1 MEGSENQNRWIAST
15 SWTVAV
21 GSLRG
26 SISVDSSIDDGDE
39 EDVVVSPTSS
49 QGLILSRPPPE
60 SDPVPCEITINFRKK
75 CEVLRVYVRSTA
87 RVYEIYY
94 AAENQGTNEY
104 LCTVRCGAAAVEDA
118 MSSTPCAGEASGPV
132 EAQEKMVKN
141 ASTHSGDEDGW
152 VEVRVPDC
160 TQQENGTKSSLKKF
174 DWFIGKNIPVYYEA
188 TAYISDATPCF
199 SLTLRLL
206 SLQVKEFVH
215 VEEIYIYADP
225 VEVEATETGRQ
236 QGSMG
241 SLDASP
247 LLSMLVPS
255 LLQLSKAGVGRTQ
268 HKNVSDD
275 DKEHKSQDGIRNATE
290 TMKSIGDAKSA
301 LQVKDSPIRE
311 DEMKPTEARDHNSH
325 LDSSHQIPPPKQVP
339 EISPNKV
346 LEELVCRVERIECL
360 LMRFEEKMINPLS
373 CMESRLEKL
382 EQKIDALDMKLQPDK
397 PAACSSRIV
406 APEFSCS
413 ESASSSLYHDKDIKT
428 HEDLPLD
435 EVTAA
440 VHASENLP
448 GLAIKAPEFSNTE
461 NSIVGCDEDLVS
473 DKEDSPV
480 RKPLSINDALSS
492 SLAAFISSTSISP
505 DECHPSLKVEAPE
518 FSISDGEL
526 DELLALSIDS
536 NFFDDMEIPE
546 IDEDGDVE
554 PETSTHSTSES
565 GDGEVQQ
572 NLELPEN
579 NVQETT
585 SRCNCS
591 CDHFFGERTEELDM
605 STHSNSETRDREVEQ
620 HSDHPD
626 GEQQTKDVEKPME
639 VVLQPLKEMGFF
651 LPLPDIKSSSV
662 EDIFDVKFDHK
673 LADDSKLFLEALLCD
688 ESAKEVS
695 VAGVMEDATALVG
708 DEVCN
713 DGATLTDPF
722 IEGMG
727 DLIVEN
733 QSSSTLEGDVG
744 LQIPMEDFP
753 GIL

>member
-1 MEGSENQNRWIAST
+1 MKSNNSLIGVAIEQIIYQDSSFD
-15 SWTVAV
+15 WTVAV
-21 GSLRG
+21 GSLHG

-60 SDPVPCEITINFRKK
+60 FDPVPCEIT
-75 CEVLRVYVRSTA
+75 T
-87 RVYEIYY
+87 
-94 AAENQGTNEY
+94 ENQGTNEY
-104 LCTVRCGAAAVEDA
+104 LCTVRCGAAAVADA
-118 MSSTPCAGEASGPV
+118 ASSTSCAGEASGLV

-152 VEVRVPDC
+152 VEVKVPDC
-160 TQQENGTKSSLKKF
+160 TQQEIGTKSSLKIF
-174 DWFIGKNIPVYYEA
+174 DGFIGKNVPVYYEA
-188 TAYISDATPCF
+188 TADISDATPCF

-225 VEVEATETGRQ
+225 VEVEATETGCQR
-236 QGSMG
+236 GSMG
-241 SLDASP
+241 SLEASP

-268 HKNVSDD
+268 RTNVSDD
-275 DKEHKSQDGIRNATE
+275 DKEHKSQDGIGNATE

-301 LQVKDSPIRE
+301 LQVKDFPIRE
-311 DEMKPTEARDHNSH
+311 DEMKQETQKPTEARDHNSH

-339 EISPNKV
+339 EISHNKV
-346 LEELVCRVERIECL
+346 LVELVCRVERIEAL

-406 APEFSCS
+406 APEFSFS
-413 ESASSSLYHDKDIKT
+413 ESASSSLCHDKDIQT

-435 EVTAA
+435 EMTAA

-461 NSIVGCDEDLVS
+461 NSNVGCDEDLVS

-480 RKPLSINDALSS
+480 RKPPSLNDALSS
-492 SLAAFISSTSISP
+492 ALAAFISSTSISP

-518 FSISDGEL
+518 FSISDGE
-526 DELLALSIDS
+526 
-536 NFFDDMEIPE
+536 
-546 IDEDGDVE
+546 
-554 PETSTHSTSES
+554 
-565 GDGEVQQ
+565 
-572 NLELPEN
+572 
-579 NVQETT
+579 
-585 SRCNCS
+585 
-591 CDHFFGERTEELDM
+591 
-605 STHSNSETRDREVEQ
+605 EVEQ
-620 HSDHPD
+620 HLDHPD
-626 GEQQTKDVEKPME
+626 GERKTKDVEKPME
-639 VVLQPLKEMGFF
+639 EVLQPLKEMGFF
-651 LPLPDIKSSSV
+651 LPLPCIKSAFV
-662 EDIFDVKFDHK
+662 EDIFDVKFDQK
-673 LADDSKLFLEALLCD
+673 LGDDSKLFLEALLCD

-713 DGATLTDPF
+713 DDDTLTDPF
-722 IEGMG
+722 IEGME
-727 DLIVEN
+727 DLIVES
-733 QSSSTLEGDVG
+733 QSSSTLESDVG
-744 LQIPMEDFP
+744 LQMPMEDFP